1 MTAYSVLVV
10 AHGSLA
16 GVGSEGESDAIEQ
29 PAPAL
34 SRGLLAA
41 LLLQERASSYTLLT
55 LLTAR

>member
-1 MTAYSVLVV
+1 VLVV